1 MKNNDFIEVLEDC
14 NAHLI
19 PSGDAI
25 KLKKGTRAKITQSLG
40 GDFTLYV
47 NGNLVKKLISQYHEP
62 GKNIVQWNSTNNQGQ
77 SVSAGVYYYRI
88 IVGNNSQTNKML
100 LLK

>member
-1 MKNNDFIEVLEDC
+1 MNN
-14 NAHLI
+14 
-19 PSGDAI
+19 
-25 KLKKGTRAKITQSLG
+25 QSL
-40 GDFTLYV
+40 DIPKQFKVYQNYPNPFNPITSLEFDVETYSFVEISIFNV

-62 GKNIVQWNSTNNQGQ
+62 GKNIVHWNSTNNQGQ